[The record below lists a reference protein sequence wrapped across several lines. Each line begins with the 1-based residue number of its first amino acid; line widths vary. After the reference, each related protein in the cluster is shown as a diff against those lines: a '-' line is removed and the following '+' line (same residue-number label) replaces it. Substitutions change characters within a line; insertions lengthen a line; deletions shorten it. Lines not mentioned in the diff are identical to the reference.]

1 MKNTIP
7 IILALVFG
15 VAAVVGVSRLI
26 SSNAAEEEKR
36 FVAVVAANRD
46 IVFRDGEIKESW
58 LVPKRVEI
66 SSLPAKA
73 IRWEM
78 SNRVVGQT
86 VNRNIA
92 KNDYI
97 LSSDIS
103 GVDVRLANAVAA
115 GEWAV
120 PVTFSGGKLV
130 KFLKP
135 GDEIAILAA
144 STMEKTMS
152 SRDRSRKSEVV
163 EQESMSVLFPC
174 VRVLDIGRGDAVR
187 RAEDYGGDTIIVAL
201 APRQA
206 MTLTAAQRKMD
217 LYPALRRANDVNALR
232 RVDVGMVDDKTF
244 QELKQN
250 LESVVL
256 PDGSEKQ

>member
-7 IILALVFG
+7 LVLAIAFG

-26 SSNAAEEEKR
+26 SSNAAEEEKKY
-36 FVAVVAANRD
+36 VYVVAAARD
-46 IVFRDGEIKESW
+46 IVFNDGEIKDSW
-58 LVPKRVEI
+58 LVRKRAEI

-78 SNRVVGQT
+78 ANSVVGQT
-86 VNRNIA
+86 VTRTIA

-97 LSSDIS
+97 LTSDIS
-103 GVDVRLANAVAA
+103 GVEVRLATAVAA

-120 PVTFSGGKLV
+120 PVSFANGAIV

-144 STMEKTMS
+144 SSLSKSMS
-152 SRDRSRKSEVV
+152 SRDKSLKPNVV
-163 EQESMSVLFPC
+163 EKESMSVLFPC
-174 VRVLDIGRGDAVR
+174 VRILDIGRGDAVR
-187 RAEDYGGDTIIVAL
+187 RAEDYGGDTIIVSL
-201 APRQA
+201 SPRQA
-206 MTLTAAQRKMD
+206 MTLTAAQNKMS
-217 LYPALRRANDVNALR
+217 LYAALRRANDVNALR
-232 RVDVGMVDDKTF
+232 RRDVGVVDDKTF